1 LSTKELTLLGVG
13 DMGLGRSE
21 NPEARFTIVAP
32 VLKAADVAVGQVEGF
47 YTDRPVLTA
56 AKSGVADPIGRAQS
70 GDPKNMAAFR
80 YAGFNVLHLAGN
92 HVWDAGVPAIEDTIK
107 GLHDLGIPTFG
118 AGMNIDEARKPAI
131 LERKGTKFGF
141 LNYNC
146 VGPRETWADPDKP
159 GCAYVH
165 VITAYELDHPTPGG
179 PPAIYSFAE
188 PTSLKAMVDDI
199 LKLRPL
205 CDVLTVCFHK
215 GIGFSP
221 MKLAMYDHQVSYAA
235 IDAGA
240 DLVLGEHAH
249 ILKGIEVYRGRA
261 IFHGLGDFIG
271 APRVPGR
278 SPMSPMPPW
287 LAKQRERRMRDL
299 WGFEPDPAR
308 PGYPGDAEAK
318 NTVIAKCIIT
328 DKKISRVSYL
338 PCIIN
343 ENGQNEILKKSDP
356 RGQHVYDYMQK
367 ISRGAELNTSFEWD
381 GDEVLI
387 KT

>member
-1 LSTKELTLLGVG
+1 MSAKGLTLLGVG

-21 NPEARFTIVAP
+21 NPEARFAMVAP
-32 VLKAADVAVGQVEGF
+32 VLKAADVSVGQVEGF
-47 YTDRPVLTA
+47 YTNRPILTA
-56 AKSGVADPIGRAQS
+56 AKSGVADPVGHAQS

-80 YAGFNVLHLAGN
+80 FAGFNLLHLAGN
-92 HVWDAGVPAIEDTIK
+92 HVWDAGVPAIEDTIN
-107 GLHDLGIPTFG
+107 GLRDLGITTFG

-131 LERKGTKFGF
+131 IERKGTRFGF

-159 GCAYVH
+159 GCAYVRI
-165 VITAYELDHPTPGG
+165 ITAYELDHPTPGG

-188 PTSLKAMVDDI
+188 PSSLKAMVDDI

-221 MKLAMYDHQVSYAA
+221 MKLAMYDHQVSYSA

-249 ILKGIEVYRGRA
+249 ILKGIEIYKGKA
-261 IFHGLGDFIG
+261 IFHGLGDFVG
-271 APRVPGR
+271 APRTSGR
-278 SPMSPMPPW
+278 PVTAMPPW
-287 LAKQRERRMRDL
+287 LAQQRERRMKDL
-299 WGFEPDPAR
+299 WGFEPDPSR

-318 NTVIAKCIIT
+318 NTLIAKCII
-328 DKKISRVSYL
+328 DGGKITRVSYL
-338 PCIIN
+338 PCLIN
-343 ENGQNEILKKSDP
+343 ENGVTEILKKSDK
-356 RGQHVYDYMQK
+356 RGQHVFDYVEK
-367 ISRGAELNTSFEWD
+367 ISRGAELNTRFVWD